1 MTSEQLE
8 AENRDLLFLM
18 MYREPNLI
26 QRLVNRFLNCL
37 RTSNES

>member
-18 MYREPNLI
+18 MHREPRLI
-26 QRLVNRFLNCL
+26 DKLMRRFLKCL
-37 RTSNES
+37 KINES

>member
-18 MYREPNLI
+18 MYREPRLI
-26 QRLVNRFLNCL
+26 KRLFDRFLRCI
-37 RTSNES
+37 RES